1 MMVDL
6 NLGWKDGYVE
16 VKGRVVSTNDHLH
29 LKIRRLESFSP
40 NVLVCSVMLV
50 KTVHNMKFLRRKY
63 VGKYRVDAVTHGILL
78 SQGALNP
85 AVAVGGLGGEEGPL
99 PARRFLHD
107 VHVHL
112 LAGEGGHDD
121 DDGDDDD
128 DDDDYL
134 ERAAMSNG
142 P

>member
-1 MMVDL
+1 
-6 NLGWKDGYVE
+6 
-16 VKGRVVSTNDHLH
+16 
-29 LKIRRLESFSP
+29 
-40 NVLVCSVMLV
+40 MLV
-50 KTVHNMKFLRRKY
+50 KRVHNIKFLYRKY
-63 VGKYRVDAVTHGILL
+63 VGKYRVNPVTHGVLL

-85 AVAVGGLGGEEGPL
+85 AVAIGGLGGEEGPL

-128 DDDDYL
+128 DDHL

>member
-1 MMVDL
+1 MVDL

-16 VKGRVVSTNDHLH
+16 VKGRVVSTDDHLH
-29 LKIRRLESFSP
+29 LKIRRLESSRP
-40 NVLVCSVMLV
+40 NVVVCYVMLV
-50 KTVHNMKFLRRKY
+50 KTVYNIKFLRRKY
-63 VGKYRVDAVTHGILL
+63 VGKYRVNPVTHSILL

>member
-1 MMVDL
+1 MVDL

-16 VKGRVVSTNDHLH
+16 VEGRVVSTNDHLH
-29 LKIRRLESFSP
+29 LKIRRLESSRP
-40 NVLVCSVMLV
+40 NFMLYYVMLV
-50 KTVHNMKFLRRKY
+50 KTVHNIKFLRWKY
-63 VGKYRVDAVTHGILL
+63 VGKYRVNPVTHGILL
-78 SQGALNP
+78 SQGALDS

-99 PARRFLHD
+99 PARGFLHD
-107 VHVHL
+107 VHVHQ

-128 DDDDYL
+128 DDDDHL